1 MDNIKAFSQRFCS
14 LFEEQNYKSI
24 SAFLR
29 EYNERYPYESF
40 TRKVFLQYRNAEA
53 TPSID
58 RLHNLCNMWNVS
70 SDYLLGLSEKKEY
83 KDIQYISK
91 TIGLSEDAIATLRYF
106 NEDANV
112 ITHEINRVLSS
123 ELREEFLICLA
134 DYFKYR
140 DVFEILTDI
149 EGETMWI
156 FSEDIK
162 TNKFMNLK
170 ACIEDIDEELNH
182 TKERYRNECTT
193 NMLTRESRK
202 EQRKNGGNK
211 EKKE

>member
-29 EYNERYPYESF
+29 EYNERYPHESF
-40 TRKVFLQYRNAEA
+40 THKVFLQYQNAEA

-83 KDIQYISK
+83 KDVQYISE

-106 NEDANV
+106 NEDFKDLMY
-112 ITHEINRVLSS
+112 EINRILSS

-140 DVFEILTDI
+140 EVFETQATI
-149 EGETMWI
+149 ENESMWI
-156 FSEDIK
+156 SSEDIK
-162 TNKFMNLK
+162 TSKFMCLK
-170 ACIEDIDEELNH
+170 DCIDDIDEELNH
-182 TKERYRNECTT
+182 TKERFK
-193 NMLTRESRK
+193 NMLYHSIFK
-202 EQRKNGGNK
+202 EGEQNGRNK
-211 EKKE
+211 KKKE

>member
-29 EYNERYPYESF
+29 EYNEKYPYESF

-91 TIGLSEDAIATLRYF
+91 TIGLSEDAIGTLKYF
-106 NEDANV
+106 NEEGKE
-112 ITHEINRVLSS
+112 IIHEIDRILSS
-123 ELREEFLICLA
+123 EFREDFIICLA

-140 DVFEILTDI
+140 DVFEIQTDI

-156 FSEDIK
+156 SSEDIK

-170 ACIEDIDEELNH
+170 ACIDDIDEELNH
-182 TKERYRNECTT
+182 TKERFENMLTT
-193 NMLTRESRK
+193 SILTRESRK
-202 EQRKNGGNK
+202 EQGKNGRNK
-211 EKKE
+211 KKKE

>member
-29 EYNERYPYESF
+29 EYNERYPHESF
-40 TRKVFLQYRNAEA
+40 THKVFLQYQNAES

-83 KDIQYISK
+83 KDVQYISK
-91 TIGLSEDAIATLRYF
+91 TIGLSEDAIATLRCF
-106 NEDANV
+106 NEDAKA
-112 ITHEINRVLSS
+112 IMYEINRILSS
-123 ELREEFLICLA
+123 DFREDFIICLA

-140 DVFEILTDI
+140 DVFEIQTEI
-149 EGETMWI
+149 EGEVMWI
-156 FSEDIK
+156 SSEDIK
-162 TNKFMNLK
+162 TRKFMDLK
-170 ACIEDIDEELNH
+170 ACIDDIDEELNH
-182 TKERYRNECTT
+182 TKERFENEI
-193 NMLTRESRK
+193 LSISELRK
-202 EQRKNGGNK
+202 VIRKNGGNK
-211 EKKE
+211 KKKE

>member
-29 EYNERYPYESF
+29 EYNKRYPHESF
-40 TRKVFLQYRNAEA
+40 THKVFLQYRNAEA

-83 KDIQYISK
+83 KDVQYISK
-91 TIGLSEDAIATLRYF
+91 TIGLSEEAIATLRYF
-106 NEDANV
+106 NEEGKEV
-112 ITHEINRVLSS
+112 INEIDRVLSS
-123 ELREEFLICLA
+123 ELREDFVICLA

-140 DVFEILTDI
+140 DVFVKTVNINDESIVL
-149 EGETMWI
+149 
-156 FSEDIK
+156 SSNDIK
-162 TNKFMNLK
+162 TNKFMYLK
-170 ACIEDIDEELNH
+170 ACIDDIDEELNH
-182 TKERYRNECTT
+182 TKERYKNECTI
-193 NMLTRESRK
+193 NMLTSELRK

-211 EKKE
+211 KKKE